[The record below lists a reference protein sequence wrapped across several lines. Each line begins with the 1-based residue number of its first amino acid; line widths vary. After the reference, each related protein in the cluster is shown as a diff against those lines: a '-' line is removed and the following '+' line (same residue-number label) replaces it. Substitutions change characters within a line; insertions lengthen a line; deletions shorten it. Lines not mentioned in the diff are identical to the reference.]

1 MAEETL
7 LTAARRVVRFFNID
21 NTSGG
26 GLISIDTTTAVETLD
41 KMVREA
47 DLRAKQEAA
56 MEEKRVQW
64 TKELIDNFL
73 SSGSE
78 PAE

>member
-1 MAEETL
+1 MADETL

-41 KMVREA
+41 KMVRAE
-47 DLRAKQEAA
+47 DLRIKVERERAQKTLASIDASATQI
-56 MEEKRVQW
+56 EKLV
-64 TKELIDNFL
+64 E
-73 SSGSE
+73 SSK
-78 PAE
+78 

>member
-41 KMVREA
+41 KMVRET
-47 DLRAKQEAA
+47 DLRMKQLRAEIDAAEEAQRNA
-56 MEEKRVQW
+56 
-64 TKELIDNFL
+64 
-73 SSGSE
+73 
-78 PAE
+78 